1 MNSQMRRIDLICKL
15 LGPFFIGIM
24 DGISTETAIF
34 VNLGMNCTSVIVE
47 YITIARVSQLNIQTR
62 SYAHPIRYTIKY
74 RSYSIQRRYPQS
86 QHTMT
91 RIPNS
96 LPKDHGRY

>member
-34 VNLGMNCTSVIVE
+34 VNLGMNCTSVVVE
-47 YITIARVSQLNIQTR
+47 YITIARVS
-62 SYAHPIRYTIKY
+62 
-74 RSYSIQRRYPQS
+74 
-86 QHTMT
+86 
-91 RIPNS
+91 
-96 LPKDHGRY
+96 

>member
-34 VNLGMNCTSVIVE
+34 VNLGMNCTSVVVE
-47 YITIARVSQLNIQTR
+47 YITIARVSQLDTQSR
-62 SYAHPIRYTIKY
+62 SCTHSIRYTIKY
-74 RSYSIQRRYPQS
+74 RSYSIQRRHPQL
-86 QHTMT
+86 QRTMT

-96 LPKDHGRY
+96 LPKDHGCY

>member
-34 VNLGMNCTSVIVE
+34 VNLGMNCTSVVVE
-47 YITIARVSQLNIQTR
+47 YITIARVSQL
-62 SYAHPIRYTIKY
+62 K
-74 RSYSIQRRYPQS
+74 
-86 QHTMT
+86 HTKK
-91 RIPNS
+91 IIC
-96 LPKDHGRY
+96 